1 MPGNQL
7 VHYFNMKLLFSLA
20 ALFILFYF
28 FGCGKTSDPSNNE
41 KLLTAK
47 PWILQYT
54 DSMFIDSNNLDHY
67 YRISSQPCTLQESLI
82 FLSAHIYQQKLV
94 CGLAAPKL
102 LTGQWDI
109 NHDSLLSFGLIFDTL
124 LTPLTI
130 HKITQDSMQL
140 IQFHGFDSTFN
151 NRPIYFTDGYSH

>member
-1 MPGNQL
+1 
-7 VHYFNMKLLFSLA
+7 MKLLFSLA
-20 ALFILFYF
+20 AFLILFYL
-28 FGCGKTSDPSNNE
+28 FGCSKTSDLSITE

-54 DSMFIDSNNLDHY
+54 DSLFIDSNNLAHY
-67 YRISSQPCTLQESLI
+67 YRISSQPCTLQESLM
-82 FLSAHIYQQKLV
+82 FLSSHIYQQKLV
-94 CGLAAPKL
+94 CGQAAPKL

-130 HKITQDSMQL
+130 HTITEDTLQL
-140 IQFHGFDSTFN
+140 IQFHGFDSTLN
-151 NRPIYFTDGYSH
+151 NRPIYFTDAYSH